1 MQVFDKG
8 GCGYITASDL
18 RAVLQCMGED
28 LTEEES
34 KKSILKIRI
43 FFNSL
48 CTYNMYQ
55 TFIWRRLNCHFIIIV
70 DEMIAE
76 VDIDGDGRI
85 DFEGKAKCICKP
97 YTCTF
102 ASNV

>member
-1 MQVFDKG
+1 
-8 GCGYITASDL
+8 
-18 RAVLQCMGED
+18 MGED

-43 FFNSL
+43 FFSIL
-48 CTYNMYQ
+48 YVHTTCTRL
-55 TFIWRRLNCHFIIIV
+55 IWRRLNCHFIIIV